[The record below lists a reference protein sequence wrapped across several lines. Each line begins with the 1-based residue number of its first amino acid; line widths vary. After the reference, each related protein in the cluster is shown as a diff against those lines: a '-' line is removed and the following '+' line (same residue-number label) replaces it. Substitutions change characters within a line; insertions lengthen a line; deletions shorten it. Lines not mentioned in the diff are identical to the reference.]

1 MPNSQ
6 NISTSRFSNLWE
18 EFLRIFLHSKSY
30 TNTENLLFFE
40 GIQFDFNYQIFSLD
54 LLKKFNDLLLER
66 EFDRKLEWL
75 FEQPKSTLIGLE
87 SPNYLKY
94 RNPENSRQN
103 IAILT
108 QKLKEFNHI
117 DTIIHIG
124 VGGNYLGVK
133 LVYET
138 FKTSTSKKII
148 FVSSAQDINQ
158 ETLFNLNPNTTLV
171 IVASKSFHTKEINSA
186 YQRIKKWIE
195 AYDLKPV
202 LNNVLAITNNI
213 QRAKEYGIENHIPLE
228 SSVLGRFSLWSPISI
243 TLNLALGEEILVD
256 LFKGAS
262 SMDRHFREVDLFHN
276 IPIRM
281 AMHSIA
287 NQNAAGCTSNT
298 IATYDRK
305 ILNLPS
311 YIQQLKM
318 ESLGKSVDLNGKHC
332 QLQTEGTSICLS
344 CPEAH
349 HSYFQWLHQG
359 MHKTCVDFFI
369 DESDSDALET
379 FQVQK
384 DFLFNG
390 TDTKYSDPHK
400 KLNGGVCST
409 TISYKKLSP
418 AVLGALIS
426 AYEHETYIK
435 SVFWNINPFDQW
447 GVDLIKKGDI

>member
-138 FKTSTSKKII
+138 FKTSTSKK
-148 FVSSAQDINQ
+148 
-158 ETLFNLNPNTTLV
+158 
-171 IVASKSFHTKEINSA
+171 
-186 YQRIKKWIE
+186 
-195 AYDLKPV
+195 
-202 LNNVLAITNNI
+202 
-213 QRAKEYGIENHIPLE
+213 
-228 SSVLGRFSLWSPISI
+228 
-243 TLNLALGEEILVD
+243 
-256 LFKGAS
+256 
-262 SMDRHFREVDLFHN
+262 
-276 IPIRM
+276 
-281 AMHSIA
+281 
-287 NQNAAGCTSNT
+287 
-298 IATYDRK
+298 
-305 ILNLPS
+305 
-311 YIQQLKM
+311 
-318 ESLGKSVDLNGKHC
+318 
-332 QLQTEGTSICLS
+332 
-344 CPEAH
+344 
-349 HSYFQWLHQG
+349 
-359 MHKTCVDFFI
+359 
-369 DESDSDALET
+369 
-379 FQVQK
+379 
-384 DFLFNG
+384 
-390 TDTKYSDPHK
+390 
-400 KLNGGVCST
+400 
-409 TISYKKLSP
+409 
-418 AVLGALIS
+418 
-426 AYEHETYIK
+426 
-435 SVFWNINPFDQW
+435 
-447 GVDLIKKGDI
+447 